1 MKQLFEFL
9 ATLSTAQLGVGLA
22 ITAAVVSI
30 VIEWRLAMFS
40 MLTQYLFLSLLLNTE
55 LPGGLAMVKL
65 VAGYMGCL
73 ILYWTARQ
81 VELALQTIPDGRA
94 WFVTNRAIYPMG
106 LPFRILTLLFVIL
119 VLMPLPEYLSFI
131 AFPPAFLVPS
141 LWLVTMG
148 LLTIILTRDP
158 LKTGMGLLT
167 FQNGIELL
175 YSLVDPGVVVIGLL
189 GICTILVGLVA
200 SYLAIARHLPLI
212 EAQQAGSKLP
222 DPHSPEALAT
232 AVAAL
237 EEVLALPPAQEEFDI
252 TEKDNVA

>member
-1 MKQLFEFL
+1 MNQLFEFL
-9 ATLSTAQLGVGLA
+9 ATLSTTQLGVGLA

-40 MLTQYLFLSLLLNTE
+40 MLTQYLFLALLLNTE

-65 VAGYMGCL
+65 VAGYMSCL

-94 WFVTNRAIYPMG
+94 WFVSNRDIYPMG

-119 VLMPLPEYLSFI
+119 VLMPLPDYLSFI
-131 AFPPAFLVPS
+131 TFPPTFFVPS
-141 LWLVTMG
+141 LWLLTMG

-175 YSLVDPGVVVIGLL
+175 YSLVDPSLIVIGLL
-189 GICTILVGLVA
+189 GIGTILVGLVA
-200 SYLAIARHLPLI
+200 SYLAVARHLSLI
-212 EAQQAGSKLP
+212 EEEQAIRLQP
-222 DPHSPEALAT
+222 DSDDPDGLVVAT
-232 AVAAL
+232 TTS
-237 EEVLALPPAQEEFDI
+237 EEVLALPPGQGEFDI
-252 TEKDNVA
+252 TEKDSLA